1 MTKTLMA
8 IVATTALGTAMP
20 AFAQTA
26 TSNMSGRVTQLQT
39 QLQTDIRAGRIT
51 RAEAQPLREQ
61 LRLLRQTE
69 RQYSLNGLTVAE
81 RQDLQVRI
89 RDLRAQIRYASRN
102 DLTRYGSNQQ
112 WVDVNRDG
120 WDDRDT
126 NRDGILDVNANAY
139 ANANAYP
146 NANGYPSA
154 NAYPNPQ
161 CVQRTGV
168 AGILSNVFGG
178 GANCGLQV
186 GQRATGQ
193 LYAVPPQLQY
203 QYRDGNGVYYR
214 YDGRQI
220 YQIDARTQTVLRVF
234 NG

>member
-8 IVATTALGTAMP
+8 IVATTALGVAAPALSQTTA
-20 AFAQTA
+20 
-26 TSNMSGRVTQLQT
+26 SNMSVRVGQLQT
-39 QLQTDIRAGRIT
+39 QLQTDIQAGRIT

-69 RQYSLNGLTVAE
+69 RQYSADGLTVAE
-81 RQDLQVRI
+81 RQDLQVRV
-89 RDLRAQIRYASRN
+89 RDLRAQIRLASRN
-102 DLTRYGSNQQ
+102 DLTRWGSNQQ
-112 WVDVNRDG
+112 WVDSNRDG

-139 ANANAYP
+139 ANVGANAY
-146 NANGYPSA
+146 AD
-154 NAYPNPQ
+154 PQ
-161 CVQRTGV
+161 CVRRTGV
-168 AGILSNVFGG
+168 AGILSSVLGT

-186 GQRATGQ
+186 GQRVSGQ

-220 YQIDARTQTVLRVF
+220 YQIDARTQTVVRVYAM
-234 NG
+234 NR